1 MCSAPLDLFTMLER
15 QGSDFSDAMRKMN
28 PPTHLA
34 QTMKR
39 GVGGVNS
46 KKNKDAINSKK
57 MYEEAQMV
65 RRVKAYLSKMP
76 VIEDE
81 EKLHKMS
88 LEVEPPPQSSVS
100 NSTTM
105 PRTLTGQT
113 SSASIGS
120 QGVRLFYIQGGL
132 SILKWN

>member
-15 QGSDFSDAMRKMN
+15 QGSDFSNAMLKMN

-39 GVGGVNS
+39 GVGGANA
-46 KKNKDAINSKK
+46 KKNKEALNSKK

-81 EKLHKMS
+81 ETLHKMS
-88 LEVEPPPQSSVS
+88 LEVEPPPQSS
-100 NSTTM
+100 STATI
-105 PRTLTGQT
+105 PRTTLTGQT

-120 QGVRLFYIQGGL
+120 QGVR
-132 SILKWN
+132 S